1 MEIEDNSSVSILNE
15 TLQKVAKGTGTV
27 FIGSIVSIVFAF
39 ISRILIAKYYTQ
51 GEYGIFSLGYTILFI
66 SAIVGAL
73 GLQEGV
79 ARQIAYYKGKG
90 NNKAMSGVIFFSL
103 LFSLVAGI
111 TLFILLFSSSN
122 IISIK
127 VFHLLKFSYYLKIF
141 SIAIPFFILLFVLTS
156 IFRGFSSVKENV
168 LFTNSLRNLLF
179 LSFLSYI
186 ILKSFTFKW
195 VIISYSTSIIISSI
209 IFVLYF
215 VSKSKSFF
223 SGLSIKKIDSSF
235 GKELII
241 FSLPLLLVSILSQ
254 IMNWTDT
261 LMLGYFKTAEVVGLY
276 NAALPLGQFVSMALG
291 SMLFIYMPIVSELHA
306 KNRIYEMKR
315 SYTTLTKWLSVV
327 TLPLVLIFVFFPRT
341 TLSFLFGAKYIL
353 ASTVLQILAIG
364 FFINNMLGPNG
375 ATLLAMGKTRFLMYV
390 TFVAAAINVILN
402 AILIPKYGI
411 EGAATATVTAL
422 VSINV
427 IRVIRLYS
435 ISKIYP
441 LEKNII
447 KPMISSIVL
456 VAIIYFIAKSLLT
469 VTFWMLPILF
479 IIFVILY
486 GISLV
491 ITRSFDRE
499 DLEMLL
505 AIEKKAGINF
515 SIIKRIVKRFEKI

>member
-1 MEIEDNSSVSILNE
+1 MTASEQPVDSSLLNE
-15 TLQKVAKGTGTV
+15 TLQKVAKGAGTV

-51 GEYGIFSLGYTILFI
+51 GEYGTFSLGYTILLI
-66 SAIVGAL
+66 SATVGTL

-90 NNKAMSGVIFFSL
+90 NNKAVSGVIFFSL

-122 IISIK
+122 IISVK

-141 SIAIPFFILLFVLTS
+141 SIAIPFSILLLVLTS
-156 IFRGFSSVKENV
+156 IFRGFGSVKENV

-195 VIISYSTSIIISSI
+195 VVISYSTSIIISSI

-241 FSLPLLLVSILSQ
+241 FSLPLLLVSVLSQ

-261 LMLGYFKTAEVVGLY
+261 LMLGYFKIAEVVGLY
-276 NAALPLGQFVSMALG
+276 NAALPLAQFVSMALS

-315 SYTTLTKWLSVV
+315 SYTVLTKWLSVV
-327 TLPLVLIFVFFPRT
+327 TLPLVIIFVFFPRT

-353 ASTVLQILAIG
+353 ASTALQILAIG
-364 FFINNMLGPNG
+364 FFINNLLGPNG
-375 ATLLAMGKTRFLMYV
+375 ATLMAIGKTKFLMYV
-390 TFVAAAINVILN
+390 TFAAAALNIILN
-402 AILIPKYGI
+402 IILIPVYGI
-411 EGAATATVTAL
+411 NGAAVATVTAL
-422 VSINV
+422 ISINI
-427 IRVIRLYS
+427 IRSIKLYS
-435 ISKIYP
+435 ISKIHS
-441 LEKNII
+441 LEKKII
-447 KPMISSIVL
+447 KPMILSVIL
-456 VAIIYFIAKSLLT
+456 LLIIYFIAKNLIT
-469 VTFWMLPILF
+469 ITFWMLPVL
-479 IIFVILY
+479 FVILLILY
-486 GISLV
+486 GVFLLL
-491 ITRSFDRE
+491 TKSFDRE

-505 AIEKKAGINF
+505 AIEKKMGINF
-515 SIIKRIVKRFEKI
+515 KAIKGIIKRFV